1 MSLHASP
8 LPYYIINSAHGS
20 EKFSRNHSLS
30 GLRSTMGFFNILL
43 SFALFC
49 YLGNVG
55 SHGLYPYPVMYS
67 GLIPPNPT
75 QLMTGNFIS
84 RKIHPNQEKN
94 LKTYNK
100 VWGNVGGGLEK
111 GKFLNITFKNI
122 IKTY

>member
-30 GLRSTMGFFNILL
+30 GLRSTMGFFNMLL
-43 SFALFC
+43 SLALFG

-55 SHGLYPYPVMYS
+55 SHGLYPVMYS
-67 GLIPPNPT
+67 GLIPPSTP
-75 QLMTGNFIS
+75 LMTGNFVS
-84 RKIHPNQEKN
+84 RRIHPNQEQI
-94 LKTYNK
+94 LKTYNG

-111 GKFLNITFKNI
+111 GKFLNIAFKNI